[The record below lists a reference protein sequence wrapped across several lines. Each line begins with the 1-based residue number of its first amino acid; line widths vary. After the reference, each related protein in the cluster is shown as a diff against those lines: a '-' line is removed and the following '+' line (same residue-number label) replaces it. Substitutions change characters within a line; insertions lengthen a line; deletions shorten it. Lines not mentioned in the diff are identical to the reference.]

1 MQIERGQRFK
11 LSDVLQSG
19 NKFSLGLT
27 LDTGSLNIDAS
38 CFGVDAKSK
47 LSDERYMTFFNQPRT
62 PCGGVVMDGN
72 RFDFDLDRLPSSINS
87 LVITLTIDGSGD
99 VKKLGPSVLKLTS
112 GNEVVVTHHFDGSA
126 YVAERAIMLIE
137 FYRKDEGWRANAV
150 GQGFNGGLDA
160 LIVHFGG
167 EVAPSSGDTQSHLAP
182 PETSPK
188 ISLEKRV
195 EKEAPHLVSLVKK
208 VGISLEKEGL
218 SKHRARVAL
227 CLDISGSMASLYSS
241 GQMAAFTDRILALAS
256 RLDDDGDLDV
266 FLFGNNVHQPSPMS
280 LSTSQGYVGRLMQQY
295 RLEGGTRYGLAIEA
309 IRKHY
314 FPNST
319 ARSGTPVRA
328 AIPVFVM
335 FVTDGQTSDQD
346 KSEKEIREASY
357 EPIFWK
363 FMGIGKS
370 NKGVKK
376 KGFLARLTQSDFS
389 FLEKLDDLAGRYID
403 NADFFSVERPDQ
415 ETDEDLYALML
426 TEYKDWLAQAKQKNL
441 LS

>member
-1 MQIERGQRFK
+1 
-11 LSDVLQSG
+11 
-19 NKFSLGLT
+19 
-27 LDTGSLNIDAS
+27 
-38 CFGVDAKSK
+38 
-47 LSDERYMTFFNQPRT
+47 
-62 PCGGVVMDGN
+62 
-72 RFDFDLDRLPSSINS
+72 
-87 LVITLTIDGSGD
+87 
-99 VKKLGPSVLKLTS
+99 
-112 GNEVVVTHHFDGSA
+112 
-126 YVAERAIMLIE
+126 MLIE

-188 ISLEKRV
+188 ISLEKRP
-195 EKEAPHLVSLVKK
+195 EREPTP
-208 VGISLEKEGL
+208 
-218 SKHRARVAL
+218 RR
-227 CLDISGSMASLYSS
+227 S
-241 GQMAAFTDRILALAS
+241 GQKSGHLPRKGRFIQTSCSCGALSGYIRINGLPVFIRPDGCFTDRILALAS

-346 KSEKEIREASY
+346 KSRD
-357 EPIFWK
+357 
-363 FMGIGKS
+363 
-370 NKGVKK
+370 
-376 KGFLARLTQSDFS
+376 T
-389 FLEKLDDLAGRYID
+389 
-403 NADFFSVERPDQ
+403 
-415 ETDEDLYALML
+415 
-426 TEYKDWLAQAKQKNL
+426 
-441 LS
+441 